1 MYKFALHVTTN
12 TFKMKQFL
20 LSAAIFGAF
29 FTANAQDLP
38 MPSPAAELEQTIGL
52 TEVELEYSRPS
63 MKGRTIFGDLVPY
76 GENWRTGANAST
88 KIGFSTD
95 VMFGGVAV
103 KAGEYALYTVPGEG
117 EWEVVLNSNL
127 DTWGVDG
134 LETSTDVARVKVAPS
149 AHSKTESMMFY
160 FDDLTNSSANLTL
173 AWEETSVSVAIEVD
187 FMATAKENIEAKLGE
202 LDRAYSTYNRIAQFY
217 LDNDMELEQALKYA
231 EMSVEQS
238 KKFWNM
244 KTLSEAQAAN
254 GDIKGAIKTA
264 KESLEMSQEA
274 NYGPY
279 IKMNEENIAKWEEM
293 K

>member
-1 MYKFALHVTTN
+1 MKKLILSSLFAASA
-12 TFKMKQFL
+12 
-20 LSAAIFGAF
+20 LSLQ
-29 FTANAQDLP
+29 AQELP
-38 MPSPAAELEQTIGL
+38 MPSPNAELEQVVGL

-63 MKGRTIFGDLVPY
+63 MKGRTIWGDLVPY

-95 VMFGGVAV
+95 VVFGGVEV
-103 KAGEYALYTVPGEG
+103 EAGEYALYTVPGET

-134 LETSTDVARVKVAPS
+134 LEASTDVARVKVKPM
-149 AHSKTESMMFY
+149 AHHKTESMLFY
-160 FDDLTNSSANLTL
+160 FDKLTDGSAELVL
-173 AWEETSVSVAIEVD
+173 AWDEVAVPVKIEVD
-187 FMATAKENIEAKLGE
+187 YMSAAKENIEEKISEIEG
-202 LDRAYSTYNRIAQFY
+202 AYSSYNRIAQFY
-217 LDNDMELEQALKYA
+217 LSNNMELEKALEYA
-231 EMSVEQS
+231 QKSVEIS

-244 KTLSEAQAAN
+244 KTLSEVQAAN

-264 KESLEMSQEA
+264 KESLALAQEA

-279 IKMNEENIAKWEEM
+279 IKMNEANIAKWEEM